1 LDSRRCDERLR
12 LTAVRFRPAHFFVL
26 AAVAV
31 SSCGSSAAQPNELTS
46 TEALVRALQQQGAT
60 VTRADSLPL
69 SSYPFLSV
77 SAQLLQ
83 VNGADVQV
91 FEYASATRADSDASK
106 VSPTASAV
114 GQSQVSWMDTPHF
127 YKRDRLIVLYVG
139 HSAHVLRVLQGVL
152 GSAFAAGR

>member
-1 LDSRRCDERLR
+1 M
-12 LTAVRFRPAHFFVL
+12 RFRPAHFIVL
-26 AAVAV
+26 AAVGV
-31 SSCGSSAAQPNELTS
+31 SFCGSSAVQPSELTS
-46 TEALVRALQQQGAT
+46 EALVRALQQQGAT
-60 VTRADSLPL
+60 VTRAGSLPQ

-106 VSPTASAV
+106 VSPTGSPI
-114 GQSQVSWMDTPHF
+114 GQSKVSWMDTPHF

-139 HSAHVLRVLQGVL
+139 HSADLLRMLEAVVGA
-152 GSAFAAGR
+152 AFAAGR

>member
-1 LDSRRCDERLR
+1 M
-12 LTAVRFRPAHFFVL
+12 RFRPAHFIVL
-26 AAVAV
+26 AAVGV
-31 SSCGSSAAQPNELTS
+31 SFCGSSAVQPSELTS
-46 TEALVRALQQQGAT
+46 EALVRALQQQGAT
-60 VTRADSLPL
+60 VTRAGSLPQ

-106 VSPTASAV
+106 VSPTGSPI

-139 HSAHVLRVLQGVL
+139 HSADLLRMLEAVVGAAV
-152 GSAFAAGR
+152 AAGR

>member
-1 LDSRRCDERLR
+1 M
-12 LTAVRFRPAHFFVL
+12 RFRPANFIVL
-26 AAVAV
+26 AAVGV
-31 SSCGSSAAQPNELTS
+31 SFCGSSALQPSELTS
-46 TEALVRALQQQGAT
+46 EALVRALQQQGAT
-60 VTRADSLPL
+60 VTRAGSLPQ

-91 FEYASATRADSDASK
+91 FEYASAMRADSDASK
-106 VSPTASAV
+106 VSPTGSPI

-139 HSAHVLRVLQGVL
+139 HSADVLRMLEAVL
-152 GSAFAAGR
+152 GAAFAAGR

>member
-1 LDSRRCDERLR
+1 M
-12 LTAVRFRPAHFFVL
+12 RFRPANFIVL
-26 AAVAV
+26 AAVGV
-31 SSCGSSAAQPNELTS
+31 SFCGSSALQPSELTS
-46 TEALVRALQQQGAT
+46 EALVRALQQQGAT
-60 VTRADSLPL
+60 VTRAGSLPQ

-106 VSPTASAV
+106 VSPTGSPI

-127 YKRDRLIVLYVG
+127 YKRDRVIVLFVG
-139 HSAHVLRVLQGVL
+139 YSADVLRMLEAVL
-152 GSAFAAGR
+152 GEPFATGR

>member
-1 LDSRRCDERLR
+1 M
-12 LTAVRFRPAHFFVL
+12 RFRPPHFIVL
-26 AAVAV
+26 AAVGI
-31 SSCGSSAAQPNELTS
+31 SFCGSSVVQPSALTS
-46 TEALVRALQQQGAT
+46 DAVVRALQQQGAT
-60 VTRADSLPL
+60 VTRAGSLPQ

-106 VSPTASAV
+106 VSPTGSPI

-139 HSAHVLRVLQGVL
+139 HSADVLRMLEAVL
-152 GSAFAAGR
+152 GAAFAAGR

>member
-1 LDSRRCDERLR
+1 M
-12 LTAVRFRPAHFFVL
+12 RFRPANFIVL
-26 AAVAV
+26 AAVGV
-31 SSCGSSAAQPNELTS
+31 SFCGSSALQPSELTS
-46 TEALVRALQQQGAT
+46 EALVRALQQQGAT
-60 VTRADSLPL
+60 VTRAGSLPQ

-106 VSPTASAV
+106 VSPTGSPI

-139 HSAHVLRVLQGVL
+139 HSADVLRMLEAVL
-152 GSAFAAGR
+152 GAAFAAGR

>member
-1 LDSRRCDERLR
+1 M
-12 LTAVRFRPAHFFVL
+12 RFRPANFIVL
-26 AAVAV
+26 AAVGV
-31 SSCGSSAAQPNELTS
+31 SFCGSSALQPSELTS
-46 TEALVRALQQQGAT
+46 EALVRALQQQGAT
-60 VTRADSLPL
+60 VTRAGSLPQ

-106 VSPTASAV
+106 VSPTGSPI

-139 HSAHVLRVLQGVL
+139 HSADVLRMLEAVL
-152 GSAFAAGR
+152 GEPFATGR

>member
-1 LDSRRCDERLR
+1 M
-12 LTAVRFRPAHFFVL
+12 RFRPANFIVL
-26 AAVAV
+26 AAVGV
-31 SSCGSSAAQPNELTS
+31 SFCGSSALQPSELTS
-46 TEALVRALQQQGAT
+46 EALVRALQQQGAT
-60 VTRADSLPL
+60 VTRAGSLPQ

-106 VSPTASAV
+106 VSPTGSPI

-139 HSAHVLRVLQGVL
+139 HSADVLRMLEAVL
-152 GSAFAAGR
+152 GAAFAAGQ